1 MSDRE
6 IADLA
11 QVSPFNS
18 ATATAAT
25 NDSAGHNISTFYL
38 PAGRVNTGTTNAV
51 TLTSFTATFT
61 TAFTDTN
68 YTATA
73 TGNGF
78 AVAGEYVSNKTTTNC
93 VFNMTVATG
102 LIDWLVVHQ

>member
-1 MSDRE
+1 M
-6 IADLA
+6 
-11 QVSPFNS
+11 
-18 ATATAAT
+18 
-25 NDSAGHNISTFYL
+25 
-38 PAGRVNTGTTNAV
+38 NTGTTNAV